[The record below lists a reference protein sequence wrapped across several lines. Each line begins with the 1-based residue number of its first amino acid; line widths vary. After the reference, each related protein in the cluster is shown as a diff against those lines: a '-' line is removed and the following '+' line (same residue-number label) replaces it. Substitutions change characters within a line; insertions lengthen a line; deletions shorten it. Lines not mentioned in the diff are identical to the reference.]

1 MLLLQ
6 VLRRSEIPTTDPLE
20 QVRRYHRDGMEF
32 NYDSEWQHWIEL
44 ESQKRLVEEL
54 KTQWEKKEIKNWLW
68 GTPPPPPKTGF
79 LFFSV
84 CPYKEEEKKPKTR
97 LKVIKS

>member
-1 MLLLQ
+1 LLLLQ

-68 GTPPPPPKTGF
+68 GTPPPPGTSF

>member
-1 MLLLQ
+1 MLQ

-44 ESQKRLVEEL
+44 ESQKRLVEKL
-54 KTQWEKKEIKNWLW
+54 KTRRKKKEIENWLW
-68 GTPPPPPKTGF
+68 GKKPPKTSF
-79 LFFSV
+79 L
-84 CPYKEEEKKPKTR
+84 CPYREKNKAK
-97 LKVIKS
+97 KSS

>member
-1 MLLLQ
+1 LLLLQ

-68 GTPPPPPKTGF
+68 GTPPPKTSF